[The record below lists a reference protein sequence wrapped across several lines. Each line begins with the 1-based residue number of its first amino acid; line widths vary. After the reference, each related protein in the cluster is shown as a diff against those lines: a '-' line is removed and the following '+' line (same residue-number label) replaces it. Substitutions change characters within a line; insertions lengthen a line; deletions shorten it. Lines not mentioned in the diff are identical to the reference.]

1 MVTGQVGTNER
12 SSAIIS
18 DFCLGDRST
27 IDVTLL
33 INPTACE
40 QLIIVEN
47 IRGTIHPPND
57 TLSIRF

>member
-1 MVTGQVGTNER
+1 MVTGQVGINER

-18 DFCLGDRST
+18 DFCFGVRST
-27 IDVTLL
+27 IEVTLL

-47 IRGTIHPPND
+47 IRGTITP
-57 TLSIRF
+57 LK